1 MPILKVIRRFSGRG
15 VLLGVALLSQS
26 CGMIVSSS
34 QGIVPEMVSIP
45 QPSIVK
51 PSRPAKKPP
60 DSRQGVDVQ
69 IGQASWYGK
78 AFAGKPT
85 ASGEIFDHELLTAAH
100 RSLPLGTRVRVTNI
114 ANGKSVE
121 VKINDRGPYA
131 GARIIDL
138 SRAAARALG
147 MVEDGLA
154 EVRLEAISVAG
165 EPQTASKD

>member
-1 MPILKVIRRFSGRG
+1 MRIKISFAANQQAPRACSRLGGIVPILKMIRRFSGRG

-51 PSRPAKKPP
+51 PSLAAKKSPE
-60 DSRQGVDVQ
+60 SRQAVSVQ
-69 IGQASWYGK
+69 TGQASWYGK
-78 AFAGKPT
+78 ALAGKPT

-114 ANGKSVE
+114 ANGKSV
-121 VKINDRGPYA
+121 
-131 GARIIDL
+131 ID
-138 SRAAARALG
+138 G
-147 MVEDGLA
+147 GK
-154 EVRLEAISVAG
+154 
-165 EPQTASKD
+165 T